1 MLVHRANKLR
11 ATYSSIPPGLINKVH
26 SIYISVPW
34 FRFTLMDLS
43 FRVLFDRF
51 EIIFDRIRLT
61 FSVAT
66 GTKSTN
72 ANKYSPGN
80 YSCFRRSC
88 SWTYRINKLFVSPN
102 ERLNN
107 IVLER
112 TIQYNTTQPQ
122 NSTAKESNA
131 PSERTSEIQ
140 ITLIERPKSTW
151 PAHVL
156 TC

>member
-26 SIYISVPW
+26 SIYSSVPW

-43 FRVLFDRF
+43 FRVLFHRF
-51 EIIFDRIRLT
+51 QIIFDRIRLT
-61 FSVAT
+61 FSFAI

-72 ANKYSPGN
+72 AIKYSPGN
-80 YSCFRRSC
+80 CSCFRRSC
-88 SWTYRINKLFVSPN
+88 SWTYRITKLFVSPN
-102 ERLNN
+102 KHLNN
-107 IVLER
+107 VILER

-131 PSERTSEIQ
+131 TSEIES
-140 ITLIERPKSTW
+140 TLIERPKSTL
-151 PAHVL
+151 PARVL